1 MQDVE
6 RRLKPSFAQIS
17 TPIAESPSSLT
28 SATLH
33 QALHHPNIVAL
44 YSVLSISAAQY
55 HALELCPGG
64 NLHDFVSSRDPPIL
78 SEADIRRLLK
88 GMANALL
95 YLRREKIVHRNI
107 NPTNILLTGSTE
119 PVSQMLVH
127 SPGFKWRLNWSE
139 IIRL

>member
-6 RRLKPSFAQIS
+6 CRLKPSFQIS
-17 TPIAESPSSLT
+17 TPTAESPFPLT

-44 YSVLSISAAQY
+44 YSVFSISAALY

-64 NLHDFVSSRDPPIL
+64 NLHDFLSSRDPPIL
-78 SEADIRRLLK
+78 PEADIRRLLK
-88 GMANALL
+88 GMANALF
-95 YLRREKIVHRNI
+95 YL
-107 NPTNILLTGSTE
+107 GSTE

-127 SPGFKWRLNWSE
+127 PKWRLNRSE
-139 IIRL
+139 TIRLQICDTYRLS